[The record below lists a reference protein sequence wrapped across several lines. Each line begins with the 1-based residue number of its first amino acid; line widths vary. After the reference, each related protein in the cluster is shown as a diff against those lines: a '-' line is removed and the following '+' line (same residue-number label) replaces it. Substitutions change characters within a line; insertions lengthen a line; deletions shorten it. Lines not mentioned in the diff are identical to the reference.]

1 MARRSRSLW
10 WMLVAVVVVG
20 GLVVRGGAC
29 GACRNRV
36 RHEPDV
42 RLARHLQ
49 NLCTVA
55 EDGAIEPRTGV
66 RKLMRYYGDH
76 GPDMVSA
83 FAETLVTIERI
94 SNDDAHDAR
103 ARLARDRIQKPLIDC
118 AETWEKFAQ
127 AVENDPEASET
138 LQRGVERLG
147 RTLEILFGESQ
158 SAGDQREPL
167 RGRGMPNKS
176 MRAWSVFL
184 EMPSMRAAR
193 VWLPPQS

>member
-1 MARRSRSLW
+1 MARRSRFSW
-10 WMLVAVVVVG
+10 WMLVAAVVVG
-20 GLVVRGGAC
+20 GWAVRGGAC
-29 GACRNRV
+29 GACRSV
-36 RHEPDV
+36 RQEPDV
-42 RLARHLQ
+42 RLAHHLQ

-76 GPDMVSA
+76 GPDMVAA

-94 SNDDAHDAR
+94 DNDDAHDAR
-103 ARLARDRIQKPLIDC
+103 ARLARDRIQKPLLDC
-118 AETWEKFAQ
+118 ADTWEEFAQ
-127 AVENDPEASET
+127 AVENDPEASAT

-158 SAGDQREPL
+158 REPL
-167 RGRGMPNKS
+167 RGRGMPNRS